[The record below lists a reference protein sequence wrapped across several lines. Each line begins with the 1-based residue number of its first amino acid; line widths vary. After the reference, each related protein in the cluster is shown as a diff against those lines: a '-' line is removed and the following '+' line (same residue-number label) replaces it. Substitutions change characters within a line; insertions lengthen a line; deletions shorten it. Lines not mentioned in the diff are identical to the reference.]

1 MVEKKIAKLDNT
13 VKKDDGVMINLKIND
28 IEVCVPKGTT
38 ILKAAREVNINIPT
52 LCYLEGINDIG
63 ACRVC
68 VVEVKGIDRCVTS
81 CNTPVFEGLEIY
93 TNSQKVRDARR
104 MNVELILSQ
113 HNCNCAYCIRSGN
126 CQLQKVA
133 NDLGITEIDYDIEIP
148 KHKNRAPFPLIR
160 DESKCIKCMRCIQVC
175 DKIQDMHVW
184 DVSGTGSR
192 TTIDAA
198 FNRNLN
204 ETDCTLCGQCITHC
218 PVGALHE
225 KDEVDRA
232 YDMLHEKGKITV
244 VQMAPAVRVGW
255 ADGLEGVDNDFASAE
270 RLVSALKKI
279 GFDYIFDTTFSADLT
294 IMEEGTEFINRFTH
308 KENYAMPMFT
318 SCCPAWVRLV
328 RGKYP
333 EFTDNLSTA
342 KSPQAM
348 FGAITKSYFAKKM
361 GIDPKDIYCIS
372 LMPCLA
378 KKHEAALPPLNDA
391 CGDPDVD
398 LVLTTRE
405 LDRMIRSEGIDV
417 KELEETEFDRPL
429 GVGTGAGV
437 IFGSTG
443 GVMEAALRSA
453 YFLITGENPPVEAFK
468 EIRGMDGWK
477 EAKFDIND
485 LTVRVAIVSG
495 LGNTQKLLNALK
507 NKTVEYDFIEVMACP
522 GGCAGGGG
530 QPFKEG
536 QELATRRNDELY
548 GLDEINELRFSH
560 ENPEVQILYKEFLG
574 NPGEGTSHH
583 LLHTNH
589 HDWEMPIY

>member
-1 MVEKKIAKLDNT
+1 MVDC
-13 VKKDDGVMINLKIND
+13 KDKMINFKIND
-28 IEVCVPKGTT
+28 IELSVPKGTT
-38 ILKAAREVNINIPT
+38 ILKAAKKINLDIPT

-68 VVEVKGIDRCVTS
+68 VVEIEGMDRCATS
-81 CNTPVFEGLEIY
+81 CNTEVVEGMNIY
-93 TNSQKVRDARR
+93 TNTQKVRKARR

-133 NDLGITEIDYDIEIP
+133 NDLGITDIKYDIEIP
-148 KHKNRAPFPLIR
+148 KKKKRADFPLVR
-160 DESKCIKCMRCIQVC
+160 DETKCIKCMRCIQVC

-184 DVSGTGSR
+184 DVSGTGAR

-198 FNRNLN
+198 FGRNLN

-225 KDEVDRA
+225 KDEVEKA
-232 YDMLHEKGKITV
+232 YDMIAEKGKITV

-255 ADGLEGVDNDFASAE
+255 SDGLTGMEREFATAK
-270 RLVSALKKI
+270 RLVSALKKM

-294 IMEEGTEFINRFTH
+294 IMEEGTEFIERFTN
-308 KENYAMPMFT
+308 KDKYAMPMFT
-318 SCCPAWVRLV
+318 SCCPGWLRMV

-333 EFTDNLSTA
+333 ELTDNLSTA
-342 KSPQAM
+342 KSPQQM
-348 FGAITKSYFAKKM
+348 FGAVTKSYFAKKL
-361 GIDPKDIYCIS
+361 GVDPKDIYCIS

-378 KKHEAALPPLNDA
+378 KKHEASIPNLNDA

-398 LVLTTRE
+398 LVLTVRE
-405 LDRMIRSEGIDV
+405 VDRMIRAEHIDV
-417 KELEETEFDRPL
+417 TKLEEVEFDKPL

-453 YFLITGENPPVEAFK
+453 YYLITGENPPVEAFK

-477 EAKFDIND
+477 EAKFHIND

-495 LGNTQKLLNALK
+495 LGNTQKLIKALK
-507 NKTVEYDFIEVMACP
+507 DKQVYYDFIEVMACP

-536 QELATRRNDELY
+536 EELAALRNDELY
-548 GLDEINELRFSH
+548 GLDAVSELRFSH
-560 ENPEVQILYKEFLG
+560 ENPEIAALYEDFLG
-574 NPGEGTSHH
+574 KPCGEKSHH

-589 HDWEMPIY
+589 HEWKMPIY